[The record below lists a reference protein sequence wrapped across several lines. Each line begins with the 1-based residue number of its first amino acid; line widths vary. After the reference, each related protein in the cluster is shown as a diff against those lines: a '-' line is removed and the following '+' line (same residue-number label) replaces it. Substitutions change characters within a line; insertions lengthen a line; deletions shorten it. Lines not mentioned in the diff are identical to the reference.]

1 MREFSAFRRARAALG
16 LIGGAG
22 LLLLLPTAAGA
33 QEADPQVYGGGT
45 TVTTVDPGD
54 PGDPG
59 DPQVA
64 GTSVSSDGSLP
75 FTGGDIAGLA
85 AIGAGAIG
93 VGVLA
98 TRARRSRT
106 A

>member
-1 MREFSAFRRARAALG
+1 MRGTSAFRRARAALG

-22 LLLLLPTAAGA
+22 ILLLLPTAAGA
-33 QEADPQVYGGGT
+33 QESDTQVYGGGT
-45 TVTTVDPGD
+45 TVTTVDPA
-54 PGDPG
+54 DPG

-64 GTSVSSDGSLP
+64 GTSISSDGSLP

-98 TRARRSRT
+98 TRARRHRT

>member
-1 MREFSAFRRARAALG
+1 LG

-22 LLLLLPTAAGA
+22 ILLLLPTAAGA
-33 QEADPQVYGGGT
+33 QEADTQVYGGGT
-45 TVTTVDPGD
+45 TVTRVDPAD
-54 PGDPG
+54 PADPADPG
-59 DPQVA
+59 DPQVQVL
-64 GTSVSSDGSLP
+64 GTSIERDGSLP
-75 FTGGDIAGLA
+75 FTGGDVAGLA